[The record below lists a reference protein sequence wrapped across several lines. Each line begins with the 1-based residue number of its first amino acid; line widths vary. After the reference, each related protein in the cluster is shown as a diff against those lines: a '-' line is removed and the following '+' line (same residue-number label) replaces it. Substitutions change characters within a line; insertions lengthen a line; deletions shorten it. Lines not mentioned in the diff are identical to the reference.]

1 MLALALLGWRR
12 PLGWTVL
19 AMLQLSGLAY
29 LGSYLLIGIACD
41 FRYAYFLVPVALVG
55 AFSAWL
61 PATFHSGASP
71 R

>member
-1 MLALALLGWRR
+1 
-12 PLGWTVL
+12 
-19 AMLQLSGLAY
+19 MLQLSGLAY

-61 PATFHSGASP
+61 PATSHSGASP